1 MKLKTKKFCIIDDD
15 DIQVFITQKMLEASG
30 ASTKDSIL
38 VYNDGKEA
46 FDDLKSRF
54 EENREL
60 PDVILLDV
68 NMPVWNGWSFLDE
81 FNKICQSKPIDIFMV
96 SSSISYKEILK
107 SKTYSNVFGFFPKP
121 LNINIIKTQIIH
133 L

>member
-1 MKLKTKKFCIIDDD
+1 MKSKTKRFCIIDDD
-15 DIQVFITQKMLEASG
+15 DVQIFITQKMLEASG

-68 NMPVWNGWSFLDE
+68 NMPIWNGWNFLDE
-81 FNKICQSKPIDIFMV
+81 FNKINRGKFIDVFMV
-96 SSSISYKEILK
+96 SSSISYKEVLK
-107 SKTYSNVFGFFPKP
+107 SQTYPNVFGFFSKP
-121 LNINIIKTQIIH
+121 LNVNIIQTKMIH